1 MDLEDLLGFW
11 KYLSDDVKTL
21 VYVSA
26 LVALA
31 LCIFFLPEK
40 RRAGLGKALKAI
52 HDFLNFKAFI
62 IEKIFQFLYLT
73 LSIAMVF
80 VGIYALTEGADEGL
94 LIAILGPVAVRILY
108 EGIMLVIVLVK
119 NVIQINRKLPENP
132 KEEAAS
138 AAPTA
143 PAVSVPPAAPAYESY
158 TYQAPVADPFAPGKA
173 EEPVAVPAAAE
184 AQNLHFCTMCGAQ
197 YDKSLGNCPKCGY

>member
-1 MDLEDLLGFW
+1 
-11 KYLSDDVKTL
+11 
-21 VYVSA
+21 
-26 LVALA
+26 
-31 LCIFFLPEK
+31 
-40 RRAGLGKALKAI
+40 
-52 HDFLNFKAFI
+52 
-62 IEKIFQFLYLT
+62 
-73 LSIAMVF
+73 MVF

-132 KEEAAS
+132 KEEAAP
-138 AAPTA
+138 AAPAA
-143 PAVSVPPAAPAYESY
+143 PAVSVPPAAPVYESY
-158 TYQAPVADPFAPGKA
+158 TYQAPVADPFAPGKT
-173 EEPVAVPAAAE
+173 EEPVAVPAAPE